1 VTISESD
8 TSECREHEFTP
19 RTLLVQADL
28 IKRPWRL
35 PLESEQRKLVAMAGA
50 RAEDTPPIPVEA
62 LVRLLFRTERE
73 TTTLGRALQQLTDSQ
88 DTIEVNF
95 PFDDDMERGDF
106 VQFLMSELHA
116 TYETLIL
123 LSMEVD
129 RLKSSS

>member
-1 VTISESD
+1 
-8 TSECREHEFTP
+8 
-19 RTLLVQADL
+19 
-28 IKRPWRL
+28 
-35 PLESEQRKLVAMAGA
+35 MAA
-50 RAEDTPPIPVEA
+50 APAEDQPPIPVEA

-95 PFDDDMERGDF
+95 PFDDDVERGDF

-129 RLKSSS
+129 RLKACG